1 MARERSG
8 LMSIALAVIAR
19 IYTRETLLIYR
30 APVHPG
36 KASQINVDLR
46 YASPETVRDLAWFH
60 TPHELRVFERFL
72 DAGHVGYLGYVDG
85 RCVHRTWYVPGPAE
99 VREHWSQR
107 RAIGHEEG
115 FVHYCLTVEEARG
128 MGVFPAVL
136 AKVARDHSGRRTT
149 MAIALGN
156 NSSQQAALKAGWV
169 PVEVVSFA
177 VYFGI
182 RRQRRRAMP
191 VTTDSR

>member
-60 TPHELRVFERFL
+60 TPHELRVL
-72 DAGHVGYLGYVDG
+72 SDSWMLGTWDTWDTLMAVACIGHGMCRGQQKSASIGRSDG
-85 RCVHRTWYVPGPAE
+85 RLGMKKVSCTTALQSRR
-99 VREHWSQR
+99 REAWGYSQR
-107 RAIGHEEG
+107 SWRKSPGT
-115 FVHYCLTVEEARG
+115 TV
-128 MGVFPAVL
+128 
-136 AKVARDHSGRRTT
+136 VA
-149 MAIALGN
+149 
-156 NSSQQAALKAGWV
+156 
-169 PVEVVSFA
+169 E
-177 VYFGI
+177 
-182 RRQRRRAMP
+182 RQWR
-191 VTTDSR
+191 